1 MERLH
6 HNDIETQLEPI
17 FVYFKE
23 QRQPQEKFGDF
34 CDRLGFDAIREFAA
48 KYESQTVAPPEI
60 TDDADGL
67 IEAMADSTT
76 APITEESER
85 QEVAIA
91 NTTTATSKTRR
102 RITLQDEVYNKL
114 KEISTRQGKPMTN
127 LVNEALLDYLK
138 NL

>member
-1 MERLH
+1 
-6 HNDIETQLEPI
+6 
-17 FVYFKE
+17 
-23 QRQPQEKFGDF
+23 
-34 CDRLGFDAIREFAA
+34 
-48 KYESQTVAPPEI
+48 
-60 TDDADGL
+60 
-67 IEAMADSTT
+67 MADSTT
-76 APITEESER
+76 APLTEESER

-91 NTTTATSKTRR
+91 NTTTASSKTRR